1 MGLLPGGSAFKRP
14 MIPNYRH
21 HGVRVPSGTT
31 QTAARLVLRARVSA
45 LPWGTRLVEGIRAQT
60 RQITMLSLRLLLR
73 HLTTMVQGLV
83 VFLRHLR
90 QPGAKGPHAPNPT
103 PAQQRSD
110 DEEDGATSGPAVP
123 TALPPLNPSVVS
135 EQLRPLHATLIDAAK
150 PLDAKWR
157 DLQGLAS
164 GAADSLFR
172 LARHTAA
179 VTADLEGKGLAGAPQ
194 AQQWALDAASDMAQ
208 KERQL
213 YDQVFAQVLGELERR
228 DSARGARRW
237 GMLAEG

>member
-1 MGLLPGGSAFKRP
+1 MAWNPHSYLPAP
-14 MIPNYRH
+14 P
-21 HGVRVPSGTT
+21 
-31 QTAARLVLRARVSA
+31 
-45 LPWGTRLVEGIRAQT
+45 
-60 RQITMLSLRLLLR
+60 
-73 HLTTMVQGLV
+73 QGLV

-90 QPGAKGPHAPNPT
+90 QPGAKGPHAPTPT